1 VWEDSFPFSSYSDL
15 EGPLQHPRPMAVHT
29 TSSKAATRRKRGGG
43 RIQSGESAEMMTN
56 KNDDSG
62 RTGSL
67 DGMGVPPTVARHNR
81 HYKMAIVDQDLE
93 CIHDR
98 TERAKVGG
106 IARKCFSIVKEKTP
120 IEDLRVSCDDI
131 SIEIRFIWI
140 PPINEGLLNG
150 YANDII
156 STHDDVLGIISSCF
170 VYSNIERSEMV
181 INIPRSSDVDLLVSS
196 AILEGIKETKGTR
209 KLADNKKRRLL
220 L

>member
-1 VWEDSFPFSSYSDL
+1 MWEDSFPFSSYSDL
-15 EGPLQHPRPMAVHT
+15 EGPLQHPRPMAVHAT
-29 TSSKAATRRKRGGG
+29 SKAATRKRGVG
-43 RIQSGESAEMMTN
+43 RIQSGESAEMMT
-56 KNDDSG
+56 NDDSG

-67 DGMGVPPTVARHNR
+67 DGMGVPPTVARHHR
-81 HYKMAIVDQDLE
+81 HYKMAIVDKDLE

-131 SIEIRFIWI
+131 STEIRFIWI

-156 STHDDVLGIISSCF
+156 STHDDALGIISSCF

-209 KLADNKKRRLL
+209 TEANNKKRRLL